1 MERVAVNSSM
11 ISSIGFDGVTMEV
24 EFKVAEGKPPSIYLV
39 QEAIP
44 TGELAMLHSAM
55 MVPDASVGQIYNSR
69 IRPNQNFVIT
79 KVEDA
84 A

>member
-1 MERVAVNSSM
+1 MERVPVVSSM
-11 ISSIGFDGVTMEV
+11 VKSVGFDGVAMEI
-24 EFKVAEGKPPSIYLV
+24 EFVVKEGRPPSIYLI
-39 QEAIP
+39 QEATP

-55 MVPDASVGQIYNSR
+55 MVPDASIGQIYNSR
-69 IRPNQNFVIT
+69 VRPNQNFVIT